1 MHSKVFRRWFR
12 KLFRRRFYVAILLV
26 LQIIFL
32 VRLVLNGSRLSL
44 GANLLLTLASTAA
57 VIYIVSKR
65 DKGANKTIWVIL
77 ILSLPLFGGL
87 LYLLFNFQSSTQK
100 FQRQAD
106 KTHRKAAPLYALPGN
121 AIHTLCTP
129 SSPHT
134 AQIRYLAEYAGYPVY
149 QNSHAAYYPSGETL
163 WKAMLQR
170 LETAEHYI
178 FLEYFIIEEGRMW
191 GDILEVL
198 KHKARQGVK
207 VRVLYDDMGCF
218 LTLPHDYVVKLRQEG
233 IECAVFNP
241 FRPFLTTIQNNRD
254 HRKIMVIDGTTAF
267 TGGANLAD
275 EYINVIEKHGHWRD
289 TGIRVYGAAAW
300 SFTLM
305 FLEMWE
311 LCTKQSEDYFSY
323 YPWTNDSCETVSD
336 GYLQPYADSP
346 LDANNVGEHV
356 YLQIINNAKDYVYIS
371 TPYLIVDDSMVSAL
385 TLAAK
390 SGVDIRIITP
400 QRWDKWPI
408 HMTTRSYYRELIRAG
423 IKIYEYS
430 GGFNHAKTFVS
441 DDRTAT
447 VGTTNLDF
455 RSLYLHFEC
464 GVLLLEGSVIQTIK
478 DDFVNTLEH
487 CHQVTEEECTP
498 NLFVRTIQDVL
509 RLFAPLM

>member
-1 MHSKVFRRWFR
+1 MHKKVFRRWFR
-12 KLFRRRFYVAILLV
+12 QLFRRRFYVAILLV
-26 LQIIFL
+26 LQVIFL
-32 VRLVLNGSRLSL
+32 VRLVLSGSRLSL
-44 GANLLLTLASTAA
+44 GVNLLLTLASTAA
-57 VIYIVSKR
+57 VIYIVAKR
-65 DKGANKTIWVIL
+65 DKGANKTVWVIL

-87 LYLLFNFQSSTQK
+87 LYLLFNFQSSTRRIRLEAEK
-100 FQRQAD
+100 A
-106 KTHRKAAPLYALPGN
+106 HRKAMPLYALPGS
-121 AIHTLCTP
+121 AVHTLCAT
-129 SSPHT
+129 SSQHT
-134 AQIRYLAEYAGYPVY
+134 AQVRYLAEYAGYPVY
-149 QNSHAAYYPSGETL
+149 QSSHTEYYSSGETL

-191 GDILEVL
+191 GDILKVL
-198 KHKARQGVK
+198 KRKAQQGVK

-218 LTLPHDYVVKLRQEG
+218 LTLPHDYAAKLRKEG

-289 TGIRVYGAAAW
+289 TGIRMDGAAAW

-311 LCTKQSEDYFSY
+311 LCTKQSEDYLSY
-323 YPWTNDSCETVSD
+323 YPWQNRSCATASD

-346 LDANNVGEHV
+346 LDADNVGEHV

-390 SGVDIRIITP
+390 SGVDFRIITP

-408 HMTTRSYYRELIRAG
+408 HMTTRSYYRELVRAG
-423 IKIYEYS
+423 VKIYEYS

-441 DDRTAT
+441 DDRTAA
-447 VGTTNLDF
+447 VGTINLDF

-464 GVLLLEGSVIQTIK
+464 GVLLLEGTVIRSIK
-478 DDFVNTLEH
+478 DDFVSTLAH
-487 CHQVTEEECTP
+487 CHRVTEEDCTP
-498 NLFVRTIQDVL
+498 NLFVRTVQDVL
-509 RLFAPLM
+509 RLFSPLM

>member
-121 AIHTLCTP
+121 VIHTLCTP

-289 TGIRVYGAAAW
+289 TGIRVDGAAAW

-323 YPWTNDSCETVSD
+323 YPWRLCRM
-336 GYLQPYADSP
+336 AICSP
-346 LDANNVGEHV
+346 MLTALWTPIMWGSMFICR
-356 YLQIINNAKDYVYIS
+356 LS
-371 TPYLIVDDSMVSAL
+371 T
-385 TLAAK
+385 
-390 SGVDIRIITP
+390 TP
-400 QRWDKWPI
+400 
-408 HMTTRSYYRELIRAG
+408 
-423 IKIYEYS
+423 
-430 GGFNHAKTFVS
+430 KTMYTS
-441 DDRTAT
+441 
-447 VGTTNLDF
+447 
-455 RSLYLHFEC
+455 
-464 GVLLLEGSVIQTIK
+464 
-478 DDFVNTLEH
+478 
-487 CHQVTEEECTP
+487 
-498 NLFVRTIQDVL
+498 
-509 RLFAPLM
+509 APLI